1 MIPKRRLVSYGP
13 KTQSPER
20 NFWIQ
25 RPEAKNP
32 PKRPLLSAET
42 GKVENWRQDPTR
54 RNGLFS
60 IDDGFRGSRRLD
72 GGDDL
77 DQNCMLPTQSSNQSP
92 NLEPGTEFFA
102 AETGAQNPPFR
113 LLETGIETRRD
124 SKSPRSGGIS
134 ATKHKRGLGLSL
146 VGVVWR

>member
-42 GKVENWRQDPTR
+42 GKVENWRQDPTQKRPLFDR
-54 RNGLFS
+54 RRFPRFEKTGWW
-60 IDDGFRGSRRLD
+60 RRS
-72 GGDDL
+72 GP
-77 DQNCMLPTQSSNQSP
+77 NCMLPTQSSIQPP
-92 NLEPGTEFFA
+92 NLVPPTEFFA
-102 AETGAQNPPFR
+102 AATRPHTPPP
-113 LLETGIETRRD
+113 LPLA
-124 SKSPRSGGIS
+124 PRIS
-134 ATKHKRGLGLSL
+134 
-146 VGVVWR
+146 

>member
-42 GKVENWRQDPTR
+42 GKVENRRQDPTQKR
-54 RNGLFS
+54 PLF
-60 IDDGFRGSRRLD
+60 DRQRLPRFEKTGWWRWYGSNWLP
-72 GGDDL
+72 
-77 DQNCMLPTQSSNQSP
+77 PTQSYRTASLP
-92 NLEPGTEFFA
+92 PALIA
-102 AETGAQNPPFR
+102 A
-113 LLETGIETRRD
+113 
-124 SKSPRSGGIS
+124 IS
-134 ATKHKRGLGLSL
+134 LSL
-146 VGVVWR
+146 SAACGSAIRSERAPSAATLARCGRPAGIAR

>member
-42 GKVENWRQDPTR
+42 GKVENRRQ
-54 RNGLFS
+54 G
-60 IDDGFRGSRRLD
+60 
-72 GGDDL
+72 
-77 DQNCMLPTQSSNQSP
+77 PTQKRPLFDRQRLPRFQKTGGWRWYGSDWLPPPQADRTASLP
-92 NLEPGTEFFA
+92 A
-102 AETGAQNPPFR
+102 ASIAAISLPLRAAGGAAIGCDR
-113 LLETGIETRRD
+113 
-124 SKSPRSGGIS
+124 
-134 ATKHKRGLGLSL
+134 
-146 VGVVWR
+146 